1 MTLEDRL
8 AYLESHDALTGLY
21 NWQKYHK
28 TLKILEKEVPKA
40 VGFVYLD
47 INGLQSINRNFG
59 YDYGDIILNR
69 IAKVL
74 QKCFEKS
81 EIYRI
86 GGDEFVAMVID
97 QDRSAFQKMVNA
109 ARQTFTVEMKGL
121 VSIGCSFKECDID
134 LLKLT
139 QHASEQK
146 YVDKQAYFRQQ
157 STGVRSRN
165 ADVLKWLLEE
175 LENRKFEMYLQPKG
189 TVETLEVVG
198 AEALVRYI
206 NPEGEVVQPGKFI
219 PMLEQEG
226 IIKYIDLFIFEEVC
240 GLLDRWQC
248 QKRKLL
254 PISLNFSRLT
264 LMDQGLLVQMQD
276 ISNRYSFPK
285 RYITI
290 EVTESV
296 GEMELFD
303 MVQPIKEMGFGVSL
317 DDFGASY
324 SSIIMLVQMDYDAIK
339 LDRSL
344 VLTLLHN
351 RKSRIVVQH
360 IIETCQELGSIS
372 IAEGVEN
379 FEQLN
384 ILKKLGCDWIQGY
397 LLSEPVPV
405 EEFEKNERKE

>member
-1 MTLEDRL
+1 MTLEDQL

-21 NWQKYHK
+21 NWQKYQK
-28 TLKILEKEVPKA
+28 TLKVLEKKMPKS

-59 YDYGDIILNR
+59 YDYGDIILKK
-69 IAKVL
+69 IAGIL
-74 QKCFEKS
+74 QKCFKKAG
-81 EIYRI
+81 IYRI
-86 GGDEFVAMVID
+86 GGDEFLAMVID
-97 QDRSAFQKMVNA
+97 QNRNAFQKMVSA
-109 ARQTFTVEMKGL
+109 ARQTFAIEMKGI
-121 VSIGCSFKECDID
+121 VSIGCSFEDCDID
-134 LLKLT
+134 ILKLT

-146 YVDKQAYFRQQ
+146 YVDKQAYFRQLAA
-157 STGVRSRN
+157 GVQSRN
-165 ADVLKWLLEE
+165 TDMLKWLLEE

-189 TVETLEVVG
+189 RVETLEVVG

-240 GLLDRWQC
+240 GLLDRWQR
-248 QKRKLL
+248 QKRKPL

-264 LMDQGLLVQMQD
+264 LMDQELLVQMQK
-276 ISNRYSFPK
+276 ISNGYSFPK

-317 DDFGASY
+317 DDFGTSY
-324 SSIIMLVQMDYDAIK
+324 SSIIMLVQMDYNAIK

-344 VLTLLHN
+344 VLTLIYN
-351 RKSRIVVQH
+351 RKSRIVAQH
-360 IIETCQELGSIS
+360 IIETCRELGSIS

-405 EEFEKNERKE
+405 EEFEKYERKE

>member
-1 MTLEDRL
+1 
-8 AYLESHDALTGLY
+8 
-21 NWQKYHK
+21 
-28 TLKILEKEVPKA
+28 
-40 VGFVYLD
+40 
-47 INGLQSINRNFG
+47 
-59 YDYGDIILNR
+59 
-69 IAKVL
+69 
-74 QKCFEKS
+74 
-81 EIYRI
+81 
-86 GGDEFVAMVID
+86 
-97 QDRSAFQKMVNA
+97 
-109 ARQTFTVEMKGL
+109 
-121 VSIGCSFKECDID
+121 
-134 LLKLT
+134 
-139 QHASEQK
+139 
-146 YVDKQAYFRQQ
+146 
-157 STGVRSRN
+157 
-165 ADVLKWLLEE
+165 
-175 LENRKFEMYLQPKG
+175 
-189 TVETLEVVG
+189 
-198 AEALVRYI
+198 
-206 NPEGEVVQPGKFI
+206 
-219 PMLEQEG
+219 
-226 IIKYIDLFIFEEVC
+226 
-240 GLLDRWQC
+240 
-248 QKRKLL
+248 
-254 PISLNFSRLT
+254 
-264 LMDQGLLVQMQD
+264 MDQGLLVQMQD

-351 RKSRIVVQH
+351 RKSRIVLQH

>member
-1 MTLEDRL
+1 MTLEDQL

-21 NWQKYHK
+21 NWQKYQK
-28 TLKILEKEVPKA
+28 TLKVLEKKMPKS

-59 YDYGDIILNR
+59 YDYGDIILKR
-69 IAKVL
+69 IAGIL
-74 QKCFEKS
+74 QKCFKKAG
-81 EIYRI
+81 IYRI
-86 GGDEFVAMVID
+86 GGDEFLAMLID
-97 QDRSAFQKMVNA
+97 QNRNAFQKMVSA
-109 ARQTFTVEMKGL
+109 ARQTFAIEMKWI
-121 VSIGCSFKECDID
+121 VSIGCSFEDCDID
-134 LLKLT
+134 ILKLT

-146 YVDKQAYFRQQ
+146 YVDKQAYFRQLAA
-157 STGVRSRN
+157 GVQNRN
-165 ADVLKWLLEE
+165 TDMLKWLLEE

-189 TVETLEVVG
+189 RVETLEVVG

-240 GLLDRWQC
+240 GLLDRWQR
-248 QKRKLL
+248 QKRKPL

-264 LMDQGLLVQMQD
+264 LMDQELLVQIQK
-276 ISNRYSFPK
+276 ISNGYSFPK

-317 DDFGASY
+317 DDFGTSY
-324 SSIIMLVQMDYDAIK
+324 SSIIMLVQMDYNAIK

-344 VLTLLHN
+344 VLTLIYN
-351 RKSRIVVQH
+351 RKSRIVAQH
-360 IIETCQELGSIS
+360 IIETCRELGSIS

-405 EEFEKNERKE
+405 EEFEKYERKE